1 MTSVPAELQDHQSRP
16 ATPSWICATLTLLS
30 PNFTYRPAKLLILLV
45 VTQLCSH
52 KPFQIYVDTMHVQ

>member
-1 MTSVPAELQDHQSRP
+1 MPGHDGAGRCFDMTGIRS
-16 ATPSWICATLTLLS
+16 S

-52 KPFQIYVDTMHVQ
+52 KLFQIYVDTTRVQ